1 MGYNA
6 VHADMDGQLHPD
18 VKTIIMILTGTEIG
32 QVLVLTEEVFS
43 TNWGF
48 EVLAYW
54 NLYVAGRSFIIRVFI
69 RRHVNNDYQDENMKY
84 FLNKY
89 YIIIT
94 NVLPFL
100 TALFYMLLECIY
112 YTRNGILWDN
122 KNLFSNFYSM
132 VVTFCFIHA
141 LILDLFIFLKIGR
154 NGFEKLLLALLF
166 IFLFA
171 PIFFLFYCLLMIF
184 FCFLFSNIFPS
195 CPLLTI

>member
-1 MGYNA
+1 
-6 VHADMDGQLHPD
+6 
-18 VKTIIMILTGTEIG
+18 
-32 QVLVLTEEVFS
+32 
-43 TNWGF
+43 
-48 EVLAYW
+48 
-54 NLYVAGRSFIIRVFI
+54 
-69 RRHVNNDYQDENMKY
+69 MKY

-141 LILDLFIFLKIGR
+141 LILDLFIFLKIER